1 MAWVCAIGVFV
12 AVAQSLALP
21 LVALYSQEL
30 GAAPRAIGIVLGVGF
45 VLPVLAAVSIGDWV
59 DRIGA
64 RRMVV
69 VGAIGLA
76 VAPTIPWIEP
86 SLIALAAMQVVMGV
100 AHLGSVVAAQ
110 SYVARIGGPRE
121 RNFGW
126 YTTFVS
132 VGQLAGPFLL
142 GVALEATGYPGAL
155 ATSAVV
161 GVAAV
166 GLAVGLRPMGHP
178 RAPTTPAAIGSSR
191 KRDLASSRPLRLALV
206 ASGATLFALG
216 VHQTFFP
223 VYLDRQGIGAGSIGV
238 LVGLRALAAIL
249 VRPFLGPLGR
259 VVGDRA
265 VLLGFT
271 LALCALGLV
280 LMPLG
285 PSLAVFAAASVVLGV
300 GSGVS
305 QPMTMVVLSDHVDP
319 VRRGAALGARLSV
332 NFLALGVATVT
343 LGAAVPV
350 VGYPVAFV
358 AGALLPGAAA
368 AMVARAGAQL
378 EAPPRAGPRISL

>member
-1 MAWVCAIGVFV
+1 MT
-12 AVAQSLALP
+12 LP

-30 GAAPRAIGIVLGVGF
+30 GAAPRAIGIVLGAGF
-45 VLPVLAAVSIGDWV
+45 VLPVLAAISIGDWV

-69 VGAIGLA
+69 AGAIGLA
-76 VAPTIPWIEP
+76 VAPLIPWLEP
-86 SLIALAAMQVVMGV
+86 GLITLTAMQVVMGV

-110 SYVARIGGPRE
+110 SYVARIEGPRE

-132 VGQLAGPFLL
+132 VGQLVGPFAL
-142 GVALEATGYPGAL
+142 GVALESFGYPGAL
-155 ATSAVV
+155 VTSM
-161 GVAAV
+161 AV
-166 GLAVGLRPMGHP
+166 GIAAAGLALGLRPSGHP
-178 RAPTTPAAIGSSR
+178 PGRSPSTASAASR
-191 KRDLASSRPLRLALV
+191 KRDLATSRPLRLALL
-206 ASGATLFALG
+206 ASAATLFALG

-259 VVGDRA
+259 LVGGRA
-265 VLLGFT
+265 VLLGVT
-271 LALCALGLV
+271 LALCALGLA
-280 LMPLG
+280 LMPMG
-285 PSLAVFAAASVVLGV
+285 PSLAVFALASVVLGV

-305 QPMTMVVLSDHVDP
+305 QPMTMVVLSDHVDA

-332 NFLALGVATVT
+332 NFLALGLATVT
-343 LGAAVPV
+343 IGAAVPI
-350 VGYPVAFV
+350 VGYSVAFV
-358 AGALLPGAAA
+358 AGALLPLSAA
-368 AMVARAGAQL
+368 AMVVRGGAQL
-378 EAPPRAGPRISL
+378 EAPPRTAPRIPI